1 MSVLWPSGDDNDDD
15 DDDGND
21 AAWTSVTAGSQS
33 SHSGSSSMS
42 PLPFQSQAHSL
53 RNTRHS
59 ASAGEDRAWD
69 DKEGS
74 GTLGTLDGA
83 NPHQHQHY
91 PRRFV
96 GGGQEQR
103 RWQQGEDSLLS
114 VLPLSGRDSTTHV
127 GRSHRSAKHILASAE
142 ASNSRFVAPATSIPS
157 TTSQSVHQDP
167 LGEWLE
173 ARQRA
178 FRDFDRTLQAPSV
191 FQGDRAR
198 RSIITS
204 TPSWFSIT
212 EPLVP
217 PKPTLARPFTLSSP
231 GHSHR
236 VTYPF
241 QSVISQPCLTFGGKD
256 SSPAPTS
263 APAAML
269 STRNDNADLSP
280 KAKVSYDEDRFQVE
294 LDVQDYRPEELSIKT
309 EGDVLVVLAKH
320 ETKTETGGSF
330 VSKQFEQR
338 FTLPAGVKPENISS
352 SLSKNGTLTVSAPRE
367 MPRSDLG
374 GFKSTR
380 PLTAES
386 GSNKSLGNVYAQSN
400 DQQGEG
406 LPHPKV
412 KYDEDKFQISLDC
425 QHYKPEELDVKVE
438 GNSIIITAKQEVK
451 ESGGTRT
458 RVFEQKFS
466 LPSGVKAEKVASS
479 INREGVLTI
488 TAPRGN
494 THSSTMVNQSS
505 IESRMDKALSPS
517 NWDEDFKRRDYS
529 NNNTSTTLS
538 GHKRDDHLKHSSLF
552 NQDRSSFFPA
562 VNDGISKIQCDD
574 ESYKILINVKD
585 FKPEELVI
593 KTVGN
598 TVHFEAKHEEKTAD
612 GLSSSSRN
620 ISQSFTL
627 PRGVDPESVSSSMS
641 KEGILTISAPL
652 PAALKALNA
661 ERVVQIKHH

>member
-1 MSVLWPSGDDNDDD
+1 MSLP
-15 DDDGND
+15 
-21 AAWTSVTAGSQS
+21 
-33 SHSGSSSMS
+33 
-42 PLPFQSQAHSL
+42 PLPFQSHMPSMGMGNTMIPCLPSEDQAWDYEDDGEGGVERGTL
-53 RNTRHS
+53 ARTRHVGRGRGR
-59 ASAGEDRAWD
+59 GER
-69 DKEGS
+69 
-74 GTLGTLDGA
+74 
-83 NPHQHQHY
+83 
-91 PRRFV
+91 
-96 GGGQEQR
+96 GQE
-103 RWQQGEDSLLS
+103 DLL
-114 VLPLSGRDSTTHV
+114 LWPLSGREAAHAS
-127 GRSHRSAKHILASAE
+127 GGSLLRAKHTGCTE
-142 ASNSRFVAPATSIPS
+142 ASDTKFVEPVTAATIPS

-167 LGEWLE
+167 LGDWLV

-178 FRDFDRTLQAPSV
+178 FRDFDRSWQTPSV
-191 FQGDRAR
+191 FQGDTV
-198 RSIITS
+198 RSILT
-204 TPSWFSIT
+204 TPSWFSSSDHA
-212 EPLVP
+212 VRP
-217 PKPTLARPFTLSSP
+217 PNSRVNSSPFTFSSP
-231 GHSHR
+231 SHSYR
-236 VTYPF
+236 VTYPH
-241 QSVISQPCLTFGGKD
+241 QSVDDSQPSLTFGGSD
-256 SSPAPTS
+256 SSPAKITARPPT
-263 APAAML
+263 ATAAML
-269 STRNDNADLSP
+269 STRNENADLSP
-280 KAKVSYDEDRFQVE
+280 KAKVSYDEDKFQVE

-338 FTLPAGVKPENISS
+338 FTLPAGVKPESISS

-367 MPRSDLG
+367 MGRSDLS
-374 GFKSTR
+374 GFKSSR
-380 PLTAES
+380 PLTSES
-386 GSNKSLGNVYAQSN
+386 ASNKSLGNVYAQST

-479 INREGVLTI
+479 ISRDGVLTI

-494 THSSTMVNQSS
+494 THSSSMVNQSS
-505 IESRMDKALSPS
+505 IES
-517 NWDEDFKRRDYS
+517 
-529 NNNTSTTLS
+529 
-538 GHKRDDHLKHSSLF
+538 H
-552 NQDRSSFFPA
+552 RSSFFPT

-641 KEGILTISAPL
+641 KEGVLTISAPL